1 MRAVRAITLHE
12 THIYVNGE
20 SRGNQHWRSLLLM
33 ANFLLAY
40 KFRFSYK
47 YEITIS
53 ALWWWLIQ
61 NKEINQII
69 SREWQR
75 QPDWTSGG
83 TDWRDDDKR
92 WNDTITIFAQDEEA
106 LAHGVE
112 IDRNVWSILDFLQFR
127 FSSSSLIFFRSDLMY
142 GPIVNKYLTN
152 YRPATLFNMMATA
165 TSTQTPHI
173 TRDPII
179 IIKLF
184 HHKLR

>member
-1 MRAVRAITLHE
+1 MNAAICQWRC
-12 THIYVNGE
+12 E
-20 SRGNQHWRSLLLM
+20 SREHQLWRSRLLM
-33 ANFLLAY
+33 ANFSLRIH
-40 KFRFSYK
+40 FFPRFSYK

-75 QPDWTSGG
+75 QQDWMSGG
-83 TDWRDDDKR
+83 TDWRDDDKTMKR
-92 WNDTITIFAQDEEA
+92 HDNNICTRRRSSRTRAR
-106 LAHGVE
+106 
-112 IDRNVWSILDFLQFR
+112 DRSCNLRSILDFLQFR
-127 FSSSSLIFFRSDLMY
+127 SLLHFFFLPFFDLMY

-152 YRPATLFNMMATA
+152 YRPATLFYMMGNSDIDT
-165 TSTQTPHI
+165 TPHI